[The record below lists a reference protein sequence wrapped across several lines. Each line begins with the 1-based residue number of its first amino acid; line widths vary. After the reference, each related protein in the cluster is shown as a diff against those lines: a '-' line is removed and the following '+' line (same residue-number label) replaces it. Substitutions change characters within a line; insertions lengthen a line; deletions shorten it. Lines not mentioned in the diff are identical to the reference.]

1 MDCVKRLRAILERL
15 ITEMEAYN
23 RIRKIGEGAMGC
35 ATLVERKKD
44 RKLMV
49 VKEINVKG
57 LSDRDRSEAMQ
68 EVEVLKQLQHP
79 NIVCMHEAFLQVCL
93 MNHLRCSKRMRYFID
108 TGNKQQRN
116 V

>member
-1 MDCVKRLRAILERL
+1 
-15 ITEMEAYN
+15 
-23 RIRKIGEGAMGC
+23 MGC

-57 LSDRDRSEAMQ
+57 LSERDRAEAMG

-79 NIVCMHEAFLQVCL
+79 NIVCMHEAFLQVRFNRRLIC
-93 MNHLRCSKRMRYFID
+93 
-108 TGNKQQRN
+108 GE
-116 V
+116 